1 MIKCFFY
8 ISLSL
13 LFFNFSLANDID
25 IQEDI
30 NLSFVCD
37 LEKKILKNSEY
48 NYQTFLAK
56 DLDDKGLDKLDI
68 EAKKPETLLINGL
81 SLFLSDITKLN
92 VKIVDK
98 DVVLFKAIDQEN
110 NYSESG
116 IINRKSGELVHEI
129 TKNAILKAIENPR
142 SIDYN
147 LVNAQQARRVLDRL
161 VGYELSP
168 VLWKKVKAGLSAG
181 RVQSVCVRV
190 IVEKEREIQKHE
202 FQNSFKTSGIFYIN

>member
-92 VKIVDK
+92 VKIVNK
-98 DVVLFKAIDQEN
+98 DVVLFKAIDQEK

-129 TKNAILKAIENPR
+129 TKNVQKANSEKNI
-142 SIDYN
+142 SFY
-147 LVNAQQARRVLDRL
+147 LC
-161 VGYELSP
+161 
-168 VLWKKVKAGLSAG
+168 KK
-181 RVQSVCVRV
+181 R
-190 IVEKEREIQKHE
+190 EK
-202 FQNSFKTSGIFYIN
+202 NV

>member
-1 MIKCFFY
+1 MIKCIFY

-129 TKNAILKAIENPR
+129 TKNVQKANSEKDI
-142 SIDYN
+142 SFY
-147 LVNAQQARRVLDRL
+147 LC
-161 VGYELSP
+161 
-168 VLWKKVKAGLSAG
+168 KK
-181 RVQSVCVRV
+181 R
-190 IVEKEREIQKHE
+190 EK
-202 FQNSFKTSGIFYIN
+202 NV

>member
-1 MIKCFFY
+1 MRKYFFY

-13 LFFNFSLANDID
+13 LFFDLSLAKDVD

-48 NYQTFLAK
+48 NYQTFLAQDTDDK
-56 DLDDKGLDKLDI
+56 DLNKFDI

-81 SLFLSDITKLN
+81 SLFLSDKTKLS
-92 VKIVDK
+92 VKIVNK
-98 DVVLFKAIDQEN
+98 DVVLFKAIDQKK

-129 TKNAILKAIENPR
+129 TRNVKSENSEKDIL
-142 SIDYN
+142 
-147 LVNAQQARRVLDRL
+147 
-161 VGYELSP
+161 
-168 VLWKKVKAGLSAG
+168 
-181 RVQSVCVRV
+181 
-190 IVEKEREIQKHE
+190 
-202 FQNSFKTSGIFYIN
+202 FYSCRKRNTNV